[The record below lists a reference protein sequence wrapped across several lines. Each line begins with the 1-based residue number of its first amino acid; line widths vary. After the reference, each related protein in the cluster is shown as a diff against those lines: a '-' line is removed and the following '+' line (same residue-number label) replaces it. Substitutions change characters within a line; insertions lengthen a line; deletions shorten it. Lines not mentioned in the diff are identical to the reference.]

1 MSIVSP
7 RAGLS
12 LRLWIFAGLTVVG
25 VGLFLANRVVVPGRG
40 ADPALPREDPLTG
53 LTLNAHI
60 DSVCV
65 LFGLDPRSGRTR
77 RAKEE
82 NGSPAHSERRFRVP
96 PDFSTLE
103 FNSALQTRLLP
114 SGARVIATERTR
126 EQSVNM
132 SIIRNGQTVLTVV
145 LDVRKEPQ

>member
-1 MSIVSP
+1 MSNVSP

-12 LRLWIFAGLTVVG
+12 LRLWIIAGLTVAG
-25 VGLFLANRVVVPGRG
+25 LGLFLANRLTAPGCG
-40 ADPALPREDPLTG
+40 ADPALPREDSLTAAA
-53 LTLNAHI
+53 LNARV

-65 LFGLDPRSGRTR
+65 LFGIDPRSGRIR

-82 NGSPAHSERRFRVP
+82 SGSPAKNERRFRVS

-114 SGARVIATERTR
+114 SGAQVIATERTR
-126 EQSVNM
+126 DKSVSM
-132 SIIRNGQTVLTVV
+132 SIVRNGQTVLTVV